1 VQAPTASRPSDE
13 ISIMLKSE
21 LVEQVGQAGQTTAN

>member
-1 VQAPTASRPSDE
+1 MPSRPSDE
-13 ISIMLKSE
+13 ISIMLEGE